1 MTKKKG
7 SEGKALPSKTR
18 LGNAKKILI
27 GIGSLG
33 LSGLS
38 YSAQEDIP
46 TVLPPPAGVTSQFSP
61 RSRELI
67 EDTLKA
73 LKVATGGKDDG
84 RSIGQAIAAV
94 KENRPEISLPVMCTA
109 VLQLGLK
116 EEAAQAA
123 VVALSVNFSTSPSEV
138 VSNLLAETYL
148 NEGTV
153 AARLMVE
160 KLQKTLGPEV
170 VQSALSDDNAQLGFA
185 TDAPASESLIQDNYG
200 SYAEV
205 SS

>member
-7 SEGKALPSKTR
+7 SKGQALPSKTR
-18 LGNAKKILI
+18 LGSAKKILI

-33 LSGLS
+33 LSSLS
-38 YSAQEDIP
+38 YSAQEDIL

-61 RSRELI
+61 RTRELI

-116 EEAAQAA
+116 EEAAQAKWA
-123 VVALSVNFSTSPSEV
+123 D
-138 VSNLLAETYL
+138 
-148 NEGTV
+148 
-153 AARLMVE
+153 
-160 KLQKTLGPEV
+160 
-170 VQSALSDDNAQLGFA
+170 VQSQYQRRADLIPNLVETVKGTLLGVVV
-185 TDAPASESLIQDNYG
+185 LQ
-200 SYAEV
+200 V
-205 SS
+205 L